1 MRIVDIRDELAH
13 SRSRKY
19 ATRPLRSI
27 DKLIVHH
34 SGTRGGT
41 PKSFA
46 WHHVHARGWPGIGYH
61 YVVSPDG
68 VIFKT
73 NALTTVSYHAR
84 GANLDGVGICLVGDF
99 NRSEPTDAQMESLTG
114 LLRLLL
120 RHYPRARIM
129 LHREVRGS
137 RTSCPG
143 LKFPTERLPR

>member
-1 MRIVDIRDELAH
+1 MRIVDIRDELAR

-27 DKLIVHH
+27 EKLVVHH
-34 SGTRGGT
+34 SGTLSGT
-41 PKSFA
+41 PRSFA

-84 GANLDGVGICLVGDF
+84 GANLSGVGICLVGNF
-99 NRSEPTDAQMESLTG
+99 NRIKPTDAQIESLTE
-114 LLRLLL
+114 LLGLLL
-120 RHYPRARIM
+120 RYYPKVRIVP
-129 LHREVRGS
+129 HRDVKGS

-143 LKFPTERLPR
+143 LKFPVERLMR